1 MEVVLDSRLTQEVL
15 STLFYIKDDEL
26 YWKERDQKDF
36 ERSVVFFNN
45 KFANKVAGVTS
56 AYGIRK
62 VGVTV
67 SKGVN
72 IGSIDVEDIKSI
84 ILTGNIR
91 ERTCIS
97 DHPYFPVWNGIRGRC
112 GKILNYIDVKL
123 SDDFNT
129 FEKFLLWAEKQK
141 GFMQY
146 DDSGKI
152 FEIDKDIL
160 SSGSGKVY
168 SPDTCVFVPRVLN
181 LMVYQKR
188 RTELPKGV
196 QYFKG
201 RKKPY
206 RAYMTNND
214 KLNHYG
220 YYHTVEEAAKVVRE
234 ARFEYLKSLET
245 QYKDIVDDRV
255 FPAIYKL
262 HESW

>member
-1 MEVVLDSRLTQEVL
+1 MDSRLTQEFL
-15 STLFYIKDDEL
+15 NLIFYVKDDEL
-26 YWKERDQKDF
+26 FWKERKQEDF
-36 ERSVVFFNN
+36 VRSVNYFNE
-45 KFANKVAGVTS
+45 KYANKVAGVTDV
-56 AYGIRK
+56 YGIRK
-62 VGVTV
+62 VGVTLT
-67 SKGVN
+67 KGVYLN
-72 IGSIDVEDIKSI
+72 GIDVEKIKHKM
-84 ILTGNIR
+84 LTG
-91 ERTCIS
+91 EDLVKEFIS
-97 DHPYFPVWNGIRGRC
+97 DHPYFHVWSNMRCRC
-112 GKILNYIDVKL
+112 GVIENYLDVTL
-123 SDDFNT
+123 SEDFNT
-129 FEKFLLWAEKQK
+129 FEKFLSWAEKQK

-220 YYHTVEEAAKVVRE
+220 YYYTVEEAAKVVRE
-234 ARFEYLKSLET
+234 ARFEYLKSLEV